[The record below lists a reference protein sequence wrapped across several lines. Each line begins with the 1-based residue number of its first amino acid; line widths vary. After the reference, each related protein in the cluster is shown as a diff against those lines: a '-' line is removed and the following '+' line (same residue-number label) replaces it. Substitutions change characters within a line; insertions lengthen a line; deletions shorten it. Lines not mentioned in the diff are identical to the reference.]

1 MIQKANIEELT
12 GSSRWN
18 GEKAVLSDGTS
29 SPRMVFVIGAVS
41 VYLEKI
47 LRDALHEHYTS
58 ESIGVWGWWWKRDL

>member
-18 GEKAVLSDGTS
+18 GEKAVLSDGTR

-58 ESIGVWGWWWKRDL
+58 ESIGVWGWWWKSDL